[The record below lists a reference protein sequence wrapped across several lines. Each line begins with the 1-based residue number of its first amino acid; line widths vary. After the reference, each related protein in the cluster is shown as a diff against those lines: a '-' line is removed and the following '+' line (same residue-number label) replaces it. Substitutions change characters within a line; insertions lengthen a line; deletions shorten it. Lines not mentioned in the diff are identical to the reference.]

1 MEALKAFLTIRECY
15 GYGSGYDGGYGY
27 GGGYGCGDGNGSGE
41 GDGSGYGDG
50 YYYGDGSG
58 SDSGDGY
65 GSGCGSGCGYT
76 YGDGSGY
83 GNGNGIKSING
94 ESVHLIDDTPT
105 IIKQIHGNIA
115 KGAILQEDLTLTPC
129 YIVKNGDM
137 FAHGETLRKAQE
149 ALRDKLFEDM
159 SEEERIDAFLSEI
172 KPKTEYPVMIFFNW
186 HHRLT
191 GSCEMGRTAFAKDH
205 GFDLNKDTITLEGF
219 LELTKNAYG
228 GSVIRKVIAEMKRR
242 NAGV

>member
-1 MEALKAFLTIRECY
+1 MEALKAFLTIRECSGSGCY
-15 GYGSGYDGGYGY
+15 SGFDIGFDFGLGFGSYGSGDGDAY
-27 GGGYGCGDGNGSGE
+27 
-41 GDGSGYGDG
+41 GSGYGDSYG
-50 YYYGDGSG
+50 YSYSNSYDDDDD
-58 SDSGDGY
+58 DSYD
-65 GSGCGSGCGYT
+65 CGY
-76 YGDGSGY
+76 
-83 GNGNGIKSING
+83 GIKSING
-94 ESVHLIDDTPT
+94 EYVHLIDDTPT

-129 YIVKNGDM
+129 YIVKNGDI

-159 SEEERIDAFLSEI
+159 SEEERIDSFLSEI
-172 KPKTEYPVMIFFNW
+172 KPKTEYPVMIFFDW

-205 GFDLNKDTITLEGF
+205 GFDLDKDTITLEGF

>member
-1 MEALKAFLTIRECY
+1 MEILKAFLPIRKCY
-15 GYGSGYDGGYGY
+15 GYGCGSSCGD
-27 GGGYGCGDGNGSGE
+27 GYGCGDGNGSGDV
-41 GDGSGYGDG
+41 DGSDYGDG

-58 SDSGDGY
+58 SDSGDGNGNGY
-65 GSGCGSGCGYT
+65 VSGCGSS
-76 YGDGSGY
+76 YGDGSSY
-83 GNGNGIKSING
+83 GGCYGIKSING
-94 ESVHLIDDTPT
+94 ESVHLIDYTPT

-159 SEEERIDAFLSEI
+159 SEEERIDTFLSEI
-172 KPKTEYPVMIFFNW
+172 KPKTEYPVMIFFDW

-205 GFDLNKDTITLEGF
+205 GFDLDKDTITLEGF